1 MFKNEFYQFRGLLLI
16 VIIIVIAAEVI
27 WSYRKN
33 KKVYNTKDTLANI
46 GVFIGFQLAKIVS
59 FGVHYSI
66 LTFLSKY
73 AILQL
78 ENSLIV
84 FVYTLISVDFVYY
97 WYHRISHKVKLLWAF
112 HLIHHSS
119 LFMNLTV
126 AYRLNWLN
134 VLITPIVLAP
144 LIFIGFPVEYVILS
158 FAINLLY
165 QFFLHTEAIGKL
177 GFIEKILITPSSHRV
192 HHGSNAIYIDKN
204 FGGILIVWDRLF
216 GTYQAET
223 IKPVY
228 GTTKGFISNNPI
240 VLNFQ
245 GFIDYFKGKF
255 NYKG

>member
-1 MFKNEFYQFRGLLLI
+1 MFEGELIQFKGYFL
-16 VIIIVIAAEVI
+16 VIIVILIVAEII
-27 WSYRKN
+27 WSYRNN

-46 GVFIGFQLAKIVS
+46 GVFLGFNLTKILS
-59 FGVHYSI
+59 FGLHYSI
-66 LTFLSKY
+66 YLFL
-73 AILQL
+73 AEFALFEL

-84 FVYTLISVDFVYY
+84 FITTIFTVDFVYY

-134 VLITPIVLAP
+134 VLITPFVLAP
-144 LIFIGFPVEYVILS
+144 LILLGFPIEYVVLS

-165 QFFLHTEAIGKL
+165 QFFMHTEAIGKL
-177 GFIEKILITPSSHRV
+177 GFIEKIFITPSAHRV
-192 HHGSNAIYIDKN
+192 HHGSNNIYIDKN
-204 FGGILIVWDRLF
+204 FGGILIIWDKLF

-223 IKPVY
+223 VKPIY

-240 VLNFQ
+240 LLNLQ
-245 GFIDYFKGKF
+245 GFIDYFKGRF